1 MRDAYLPRLI
11 EFVTLKRQAIID
23 KKNVTLIR
31 ITRNKIKN
39 EHKARGV
46 AACKLERER
55 KKKGRAL
62 AKSQEFIPLEL
73 LEPIL
78 DLELSIT
85 EADIDL
91 ELCERLISNPAAIG
105 LDVDSILRG
114 AQILGSNNEGEDE
127 FVMQADYISFSG
139 LGNDFMEWDN
149 FLDADESA
157 EINLF

>member
-62 AKSQEFIPLEL
+62 AKS
-73 LEPIL
+73 
-78 DLELSIT
+78 
-85 EADIDL
+85 
-91 ELCERLISNPAAIG
+91 
-105 LDVDSILRG
+105 
-114 AQILGSNNEGEDE
+114 
-127 FVMQADYISFSG
+127 
-139 LGNDFMEWDN
+139 
-149 FLDADESA
+149 
-157 EINLF
+157 